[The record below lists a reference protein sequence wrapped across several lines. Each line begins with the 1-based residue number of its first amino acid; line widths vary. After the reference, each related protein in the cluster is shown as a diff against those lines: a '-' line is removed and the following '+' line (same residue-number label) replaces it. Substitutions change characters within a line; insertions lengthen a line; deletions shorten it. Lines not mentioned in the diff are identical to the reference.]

1 MNNLPEIHDIYI
13 PDGVS
18 VFPLAYGWW
27 IIFIGAICLLI
38 LFKFISWS
46 IKTSKKYYAL
56 NKLKKIEVESPVEAA
71 IKISELLRRIC
82 NVKFKT
88 ASVLYGDEWIAF
100 LNEHAN
106 QKLSEKP
113 AKLLVYAPFMDK
125 KDKLYSTQTASELKE
140 FCKNWI
146 GANL

>member
-1 MNNLPEIHDIYI
+1 MNSLPEIHDIYI

-18 VFPLAYGWW
+18 AFPLAAGWW
-27 IIFIGAICLLI
+27 IVLGSIVCLFI

-56 NKLKKIEVESPVEAA
+56 NKLKKIEVESPVDAA

-82 NVKFKT
+82 NVKFKN

-100 LNEHAN
+100 LNEHTGH
-106 QKLSEKP
+106 KLSEKA

-125 KDKLYSTQTASELKE
+125 KDKLYSSETASELKE

-146 GANL
+146 GVNL

>member
-1 MNNLPEIHDIYI
+1 MNNLPEIHDVYI

-18 VFPLAYGWW
+18 VFPLAIGWW
-27 IIFIGAICLLI
+27 IILGSIICFLV
-38 LFKFISWS
+38 LFKFILWS

-56 NKLKKIEVESPVEAA
+56 NKLKKIETEAPVEAA

-82 NVKFKT
+82 NVKFKN
-88 ASVLYGDEWIAF
+88 ASVLYGDEWITF
-100 LNEHAN
+100 LNEHTN
-106 QKLSEKP
+106 QKLPKEA

-125 KDKLYSTQTASELKE
+125 NDKLYSSKTASELKE

>member
-27 IIFIGAICLLI
+27 IILVSALCLLI

-56 NKLKKIEVESPVEAA
+56 SKLKKIDVGTPVEAA

-88 ASVLYGDEWIAF
+88 ASVLYGDEWITF

-125 KDKLYSTQTASELKE
+125 TDKLYDAQTASELKE

>member
-27 IIFIGAICLLI
+27 IVLLSIICLFI

-46 IKTSKKYYAL
+46 IRTSKKYYAL
-56 NKLKKIEVESPVEAA
+56 NKLKKIEVESPVDAA

-88 ASVLYGDEWIAF
+88 ASVLYGDEWINF
-100 LNEHAN
+100 LNDHTS
-106 QKLSEKP
+106 QKLSEQS

-125 KDKLYSTQTASELKE
+125 KDKLYNAQTASELKE